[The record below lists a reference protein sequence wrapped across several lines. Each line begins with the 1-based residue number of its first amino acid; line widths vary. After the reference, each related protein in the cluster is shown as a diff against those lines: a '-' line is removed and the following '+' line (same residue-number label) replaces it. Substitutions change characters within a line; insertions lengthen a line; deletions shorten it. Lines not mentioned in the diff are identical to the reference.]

1 MQHISAKCMPIFISL
16 LPKNVLFTKKWC
28 ASGAW
33 RWKRGKFG
41 GGIHLISPKTGKTR
55 EESTVYP
62 RLGENVSNPSHF
74 PVVPCN
80 SAAMGTYLTVGKAFT
95 ILNNYNSPSFRCSL
109 NLSSKY
115 VFCIMIFLV
124 IFAVKPAKHAP
135 S

>member
-1 MQHISAKCMPIFISL
+1 MPIFISL
-16 LPKNVLFTKKWC
+16 LPKNVLFIKKWC

-74 PVVPCN
+74 HVVPYEICWMTN
-80 SAAMGTYLTVGKAFT
+80 RWFYQHGSFVVSCREPFGNFPAETSPQFLPKFRVEMRGKFPRT
-95 ILNNYNSPSFRCSL
+95 CKPFNSPK
-109 NLSSKY
+109 N
-115 VFCIMIFLV
+115 
-124 IFAVKPAKHAP
+124 
-135 S
+135 